1 MQMGRHRGDASD
13 MKISLVQPDTVWE
26 NKSENLRNLEIL
38 ILPLLNKTDI
48 VILPEM
54 FNTGFS
60 MNPETLSEPPRK
72 DTFEWMKRTAEKG
85 NFAVCGSYMVSEN
98 NLTFNRFVF
107 VSPENEIWQ
116 YDKRHLFSMEGENN
130 FFTPGIER
138 VTFLFRGVRIS
149 PFICFDLRFPVW
161 CRNRNDTD
169 LIIYSAN
176 WPERRKG
183 AWNTLIRAR
192 AIENQCFVAG
202 VNRIGTD
209 GNGVLFCGDSMLIN
223 TRGEVIVAA
232 GTAKEC
238 TVTGEI
244 SMTELSEFRAKYPFL
259 KDADDFTISI

>member
-1 MQMGRHRGDASD
+1 
-13 MKISLVQPDTVWE
+13 MKISLVQSDTVWE

-38 ILPLLNKTDI
+38 IFPLLNITDI

-60 MNPETLSEPPRK
+60 MNPAALSEPPGN
-72 DTFEWMKRTAEKG
+72 DTFEWMKSIAEKG
-85 NFAVCGSYMVSEN
+85 NLAICGSYMVSEN
-98 NLTFNRFVF
+98 NLIYNRFVF

-116 YDKRHLFSMEGENN
+116 YDKRHLFSMEGENR

-138 VTFLFRGVRIS
+138 VVFMFRGVRIS
-149 PFICFDLRFPVW
+149 PFICYDLRFPVW
-161 CRNRNDTD
+161 SRNRNDTD

-176 WPERRKG
+176 WPERRKA

-209 GNGVLFCGDSMLIN
+209 GNGALFCGESMLIDN
-223 TRGEVIVAA
+223 LGEVIVTA
-232 GTAKEC
+232 GTEKEC

-259 KDADDFTISI
+259 KDADDFTITV